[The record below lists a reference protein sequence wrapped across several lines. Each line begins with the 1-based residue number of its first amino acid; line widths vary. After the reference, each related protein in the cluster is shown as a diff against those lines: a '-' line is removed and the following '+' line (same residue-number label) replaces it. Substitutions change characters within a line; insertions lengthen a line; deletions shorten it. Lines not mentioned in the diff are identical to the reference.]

1 MQGYERKK
9 FKNIHA
15 LVRQDI
21 AAVYP
26 DETLHGVCRSFLE
39 DPAADRLIKKGRYK
53 SISRAELN
61 GSACIVKVYKNSG
74 LFRLLKSAVAPS
86 RARQEFT
93 AAAYIHAQAIPTAQ
107 PLMLVEKKT
116 LGMVQEGAVA
126 LEFIAG
132 AQELR
137 DFFFYD
143 RTILPQERWR
153 VAEEFGSLT
162 ARIFQKGVFQ
172 YDFALNNF
180 LIRREGGGFG
190 LYFIDFERV
199 RLQSRISRELKVN
212 VLARLGRAGAEISL
226 KDRLRF
232 LRGYLA
238 QEPDF
243 SPGGLHALAA
253 EMIGVTVS
261 AIRHDLARGRLT
273 SIYTHARYDR
283 IQHDGRTGLC
293 RKGTDMKVLLSA
305 VSALSGREPAG
316 QLVIK
321 HEGKSLVMRAVY
333 LEPLEAEAAWAALT
347 ALIIAGMPI
356 GLPHALVCSEI
367 TGCLLLEP
375 SIRAAA
381 ERFFAA
387 GSRSARFVVRHFP
400 AEVELLKS
408 LLAKI

>member
-1 MQGYERKK
+1 MEGYVKK
-9 FKNIHA
+9 SFSSIQA

-21 AAVYP
+21 AAACP
-26 DETLHGVCRSFLE
+26 GDDLENFCRALFKE
-39 DPAADRLIKKGRYK
+39 PPAERLIKKGSYK
-53 SISRAELN
+53 TIYRSELGN
-61 GSACIVKVYKNSG
+61 NPCIIKTYKNKG
-74 LFRLLKSAVAPS
+74 LLGMLKSAAVPS
-86 RARQEFT
+86 RARQEFAAAAFIHGAGIKT
-93 AAAYIHAQAIPTAQ
+93 AA
-107 PLMLVEKKT
+107 PLVLAEKKSFG
-116 LGMVQEGAVA
+116 LVLEGAVA

-238 QEPDF
+238 QEPAF
-243 SPGGLHALAA
+243 SPGLHALAA
-253 EMIGVTVS
+253 EMIGATVS

-273 SIYTHARYDR
+273 TIYTHARYDR

-375 SIRAAA
+375 SMRAAA